1 MLLSRSLR
9 SMRPRLRFLSS
20 STTHAAVCTELG
32 APLQYQMWELPTL
45 QPGEVKVRVAG
56 TGVNFAEILQA
67 KGQYQ
72 EMKEPPFVPG
82 NECAGEVTETAPGS
96 KLSVGDQVICLARG
110 SAYACDVIADEAACI
125 KLPEAARKR
134 DLCEAAA
141 LLVNYGTAHLAL
153 ENRAAMKQ
161 GDTVLVTAAAGGVGL
176 AAIELAN
183 IMGAGKVIAA
193 VGSEEKLKIAEAKGA
208 ASKGVIYS
216 GIDSKGV
223 RAAIKSAAPG
233 NLDVVIDM
241 VGSHVLE
248 PSLRSLN
255 WGGRGV
261 VIGFA
266 GGEIPKVPS
275 NILLVKNI
283 SVSGLFWGAHM
294 IHDPKTLIESA
305 NKLVAWWIAG
315 DITPHICKKVPLE
328 DANTAFELLESRKS
342 TGKVVLVPPG

>member
-1 MLLSRSLR
+1 M
-9 SMRPRLRFLSS
+9 
-20 STTHAAVCTELG
+20 
-32 APLQYQMWELPTL
+32 
-45 QPGEVKVRVAG
+45 RVAG

-183 IMGAGKVIAA
+183 IMGAEKVIAA
-193 VGSEEKLKIAEAKGA
+193 VGSEEKVRTYLISTYTLHVFNSSLRSAPRQLKIAEAKGA
-208 ASKGVIYS
+208 ASEGVIYS

-266 GGEIPKVPS
+266 GGEIPKIPS

-315 DITPHICKKVPLE
+315 DITPHICEKVPLE

>member
-1 MLLSRSLR
+1 M
-9 SMRPRLRFLSS
+9 P
-20 STTHAAVCTELG
+20 EL
-32 APLQYQMWELPTL
+32 QK
-45 QPGEVKVRVAG
+45 GEVKVKVAG
-56 TGVNFAEILQA
+56 TGVNFAELLQT

-72 EMKEPPFVPG
+72 EVKEPPFVPG
-82 NECAGEVTETAPGS
+82 NECAGEVTETYPGS

-110 SAYACDVIADEAACI
+110 GAYACDVIAHEAACI
-125 KLPEAARKR
+125 KLPEKAQGR

-153 ENRAAMKQ
+153 ENRANMKP
-161 GDTVLVTAAAGGVGL
+161 GETVLVTAAAGGVGL

-183 IMGAGKVIAA
+183 LMGAGKVIAA
-193 VGSEEKLKIAEAKGA
+193 VGSSDKLKIARSKGA
-208 ASKGVIYS
+208 AEEGIIYS
-216 GIDSKGV
+216 GLDSKGV
-223 RAAIKSAAPG
+223 RAAIKASAPK

-266 GGEIPKVPS
+266 GGDIPKIPS

-283 SVSGLFWGAHM
+283 SVHGLFWGAHM
-294 IHDPKTLIESA
+294 VHDPKTLINSA
-305 NKLVAWWIAG
+305 NKLVDWWLAG
-315 DITPHICKKVPLE
+315 DITPHICEKVSLDE
-328 DANTAFELLESRKS
+328 VNDAFELLGSRKS
-342 TGKVVLVPPG
+342 TGKVVLVPP